1 VLHQDLLNLESKGTP
16 IRVGVSG
23 AGWMGSGFVAQVAHV
38 PGMEVNVLAD
48 ADTRAAR
55 EAFIATGVEG
65 KDIVEVDGPGPAMD
79 VLRSGKRVVTGSYAL
94 AAQLEAVDIVADV
107 TPSPAVGAETAY
119 ACIQHGKDVVMV
131 NIEADVTVGRI
142 LNKLAREAGVLY
154 TVSSGDEPG
163 CLMELYDFVTS
174 LGWELIVMGKGK
186 NNPLNPAATP
196 ETAAESAQRAGKDA
210 FQVAS
215 YVDGTKTM
223 FEMTC
228 AANATGCL
236 PMQRGM
242 IGPEATLETLSGIF
256 ALEED
261 GGIAKFPG
269 AVDFVQGPS
278 MAGGVFVVVRV
289 EDERICDDLQYLKV
303 GKGKYFTF
311 FRPYHLWF
319 LEAPHSVARAFLY
332 RQTTLVP
339 LERPVA
345 EVMTVAKRAVKPGD
359 RLDDFGGFT
368 FYGIM
373 DRAEEA
379 QALNALPV
387 GLAPGAVVIRP
398 VAAGEIVLWDDVKLD
413 EDSVVVKLRRQQ
425 DALPPSFPPTGG
437 DERGGAVRQAGGTSR
452 LSLST

>member
-1 VLHQDLLNLESKGTP
+1 MLHQELLRLEAEGKP

-23 AGWMGSGFVAQVAHV
+23 AGWMGGGFLAQVSHV
-38 PGMEVNVLAD
+38 PGMEVWVLAD
-48 ADTRAAR
+48 ADTRAAW
-55 EAFIATGVEG
+55 EAFLATGVER
-65 KDIVEVDGPGPAMD
+65 DEIVEASQPGPAMD
-79 VLRSGKRVVTGSYAL
+79 ALRAGRRVVTGSYTL
-94 AAQLEAVDIVADV
+94 AAQLEAVDIVTDV
-107 TPSPAVGAETAY
+107 TPSPAIGAETAY
-119 ACIQHGKDVVMV
+119 ACIQHGKDVVLV

-142 LNKLAREAGVLY
+142 LNKMAQQAGVLY

-163 CLMELYDFVTS
+163 CLMELFDFVGS
-174 LGWELIVMGKGK
+174 LGYQLIVIGKGK
-186 NNPLNPAATP
+186 NNPLNPTATP
-196 ETAAESAQRAGKDA
+196 DTVAASAKRAGKDP

-242 IGPEATLETLSGIF
+242 MGPEATLETVSEIF

-261 GGIAKFPG
+261 GGITKFPG
-269 AVDFVQGPS
+269 AVDFVQGNS
-278 MAGGVFVVVRV
+278 MAGGVFVTVRV
-289 EDERICDDLQYLKV
+289 EDERIRGDLQYLKV
-303 GKGKYFTF
+303 GSGKYFTF

-319 LEAPHSVARAFLY
+319 LEAPISIARSHLH

-339 LERPVA
+339 LGQPVA
-345 EVMTVAKRAVKPGD
+345 EVMTVAKRTLKPGE

-379 QALNALPV
+379 RTLNALPV
-387 GLAPGAVVIRP
+387 GLAPGAEVVRP
-398 VAAGEIVLWDDVKLD
+398 VAAGQILTWEDVRLD
-413 EDSVVVKLRRQQ
+413 EDSIVVKLCRQQ
-425 DALPPSFPPTGG
+425 SGKL
-437 DERGGAVRQAGGTSR
+437 
-452 LSLST
+452 